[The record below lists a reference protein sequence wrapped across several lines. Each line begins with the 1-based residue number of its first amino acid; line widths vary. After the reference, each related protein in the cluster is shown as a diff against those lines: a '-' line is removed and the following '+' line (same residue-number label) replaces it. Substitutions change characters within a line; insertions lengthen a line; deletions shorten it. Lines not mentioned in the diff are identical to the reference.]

1 MGTLLIANRDLV
13 KKADPDRYIC
23 TLFADREVQE
33 FLFAIY
39 ALYNELAA
47 IPFRTQEANLGEI
60 RLQWWRETLL
70 ASKLEVN
77 LSTDPIMQGIYK
89 LNGQPKFNRELM
101 LSIIDEREN
110 DLSKRQPKTIEELEK
125 YIKNTSGAIT
135 VIALD
140 LMDVTDEHIRQAC
153 QDIALAYGLIGVL
166 RSTRFLL
173 NYDRIL
179 VPESLLD
186 RYEVSNE
193 IFKNRK
199 QNQSLRSIGAAI
211 TGIGESLLLKA
222 RKSQQNIERRSMPCL
237 LLASLTGLYIKQ
249 LKRLNYDV
257 FDLRLSQP
265 ANWRAWVL
273 AFNYCFKKF

>member
-1 MGTLLIANRDLV
+1 MGTLLIANRNLV

-23 TLFADREVQE
+23 TLFADREFQE
-33 FLFAIY
+33 FLFTIY

-77 LSTDPIMQGIYK
+77 LSNDPIMQGIYK

-140 LMDVTDEHIRQAC
+140 LMDVTDEHIRQVC

-166 RSTRFLL
+166 RSTSFLL

-179 VPESLLD
+179 VPKSLLD

-193 IFKNRK
+193 IFKNGK
-199 QNQSLRSIGAAI
+199 QNQSLRLIGAAI

-222 RKSQQNIERRSMPCL
+222 RKTQQNIERGSMPCL

-265 ANWRAWVL
+265 TNWRAWVL

>member
-33 FLFAIY
+33 FLFGIY

-77 LSTDPIMQGIYK
+77 LSNDPIMQGIYK

-140 LMDVTDEHIRQAC
+140 LMDVTDGHIRQAC

-166 RSTRFLL
+166 RSARFLL

-179 VPESLLD
+179 VPKSLLD

-193 IFKNRK
+193 IFKNGK
-199 QNQSLRSIGAAI
+199 QNQSLRLIGAAI

-265 ANWRAWVL
+265 TNWRAWVL